1 MTARDRT
8 VIVVLVVIAAI
19 VACWFEVIQP
29 KRSEANKLGGQ
40 ITAEQTQLAQ
50 AQAQVSAGEA
60 AKQAYS
66 SWYTALA
73 KLGEAVPSD
82 DDVPS
87 LIYQLQAAANASKVG
102 FQDVVLTPA
111 GSSAPP
117 PSAGTTGATGTTGT
131 TGSIAAVSPTTLP
144 PGAVV
149 GPAGLP
155 IEPFTLTFQGNYFH
169 LANFL
174 GRIEKFVTSNNHTIF
189 VHGRLMTLNAINIG
203 PAAAG
208 FPQISVSINA
218 TTYLAPTEPSV
229 PNASSTASTPVS
241 STSTPSTSSNTTFPT
256 AAISVR

>member
-29 KRSEANKLGGQ
+29 KRSEASKLGGQ
-40 ITAEQTQLAQ
+40 ITAAQSELAQ
-50 AQAQVSAGEA
+50 AQAQVAAGES
-60 AKQAYS
+60 AKKAYPS
-66 SWYTALA
+66 YYTALA

-87 LIYQLQAAANASKVG
+87 LIYQLQAAANVSKVG
-102 FQDVVLTPA
+102 FEDVVLTPA

-117 PSAGTTGATGTTGT
+117 PAPSTGATGATGTTG
-131 TGSIAAVSPTTLP
+131 AVGALSATTLP

-169 LANFL
+169 LADFL
-174 GRIEKFVTSNNHTIF
+174 GRIEKFVTSNNSTIL
-189 VHGRLMTLNAINIG
+189 VHGRLMTLNAINVG
-203 PAAAG
+203 PAPSG

-218 TTYLAPTEPSV
+218 TTYLAPTQPSL
-229 PNASSTASTPVS
+229 PNASATPSTPVS
-241 STSTPSTSSNTTFPT
+241 STSSPSTSSNTSFPT